1 MVFWVPLIAYAAVV
15 LLTALSFARSPEP
28 RRPLD
33 LARALLRYINLLPVG
48 LMGLWGALGHIVFP
62 AQSAAAI
69 GWATSPFQTEVGL
82 ANLGMGLAGV
92 IAAFWRDWG
101 FRAAVAV
108 MMAGFLGGAGINHMV
123 EIAKTGNLAAGNAGP
138 ILYTDLLTPLLLV
151 ILLALTYRSDRA
163 ARP

>member
-1 MVFWVPLIAYAAVV
+1 MVFWVPLIAYAAV
-15 LLTALSFARSPEP
+15 LLLSALSFARQPAP

-33 LARALLRYINLLPVG
+33 LARALLRYLNLFPVG
-48 LMGLWGALGHIVFP
+48 LMGLWGALGHLVFP
-62 AQSAAAI
+62 AQSAASI

-82 ANLGMGLAGV
+82 ANLGMGLAGI

-108 MMAGFLGGAGINHMV
+108 MMAGFLGGAGINH
-123 EIAKTGNLAAGNAGP
+123 IIQIGKTGNLAAGNAGP